1 MRILV
6 VEDDVQ
12 LAEMLME
19 ALTDRQYVVDIAQD
33 GEEAWDCIKVLE
45 YDLVVLD
52 ITLPKL
58 DGVSFCQRLRSPM
71 VGRSPSPTSRHS
83 LSRNITIPVLMLTAR
98 DTLGDKIT
106 GLDAG
111 ADDYMVKPFEMPEL
125 MARVRALLRRNSA
138 TTSSSDFGWGSLRL
152 NSSTYEVTYADQP
165 LHLTPKEFAL
175 LELMVSSGRRV
186 LSRAGIIER
195 IWSLDDPPSEE
206 TVKSHIKSLRYKLKD
221 AGAADDFIETVHGL
235 GYRLKQF

>member
-33 GEEAWDCIKVLE
+33 GEEAWDCIKGLE

-58 DGVSFCQRLRSPM
+58 DGVSFCQRLRS
-71 VGRSPSPTSRHS
+71 
-83 LSRNITIPVLMLTAR
+83 RNRTIPVLMLTAR
-98 DTLGDKIT
+98 DTLADKVT

-138 TTSSSDFGWGSLRL
+138 A
-152 NSSTYEVTYADQP
+152 V
-165 LHLTPKEFAL
+165 
-175 LELMVSSGRRV
+175 
-186 LSRAGIIER
+186 
-195 IWSLDDPPSEE
+195 
-206 TVKSHIKSLRYKLKD
+206 
-221 AGAADDFIETVHGL
+221 
-235 GYRLKQF
+235 